1 MQLRIARHTLNLKP
15 IIDFYTRILGL
26 NVLGEFTNH
35 ASYDGV
41 FLGIQHLNW
50 HLEFTTTGE
59 SVDHQFDEDDLLV
72 FYPESE
78 ADFNEIIVRIEKNN
92 IKKIAAKN
100 PYWQENGITIKDPD
114 GYRIVISPLKL
125 SKQ

>member
-1 MQLRIARHTLNLKP
+1 
-15 IIDFYTRILGL
+15 
-26 NVLGEFTNH
+26 
-35 ASYDGV
+35 
-41 FLGIQHLNW
+41 
-50 HLEFTTTGE
+50 LEFTTTGE